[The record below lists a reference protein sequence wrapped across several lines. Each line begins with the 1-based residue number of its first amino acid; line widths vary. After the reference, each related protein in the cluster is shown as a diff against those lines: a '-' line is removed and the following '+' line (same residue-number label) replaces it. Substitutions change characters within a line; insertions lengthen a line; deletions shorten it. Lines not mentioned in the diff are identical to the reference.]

1 MLHVSKRETM
11 MSEQVLISCS
21 SLQPGDNYQ
30 IFLRLNHHKGTWVA
44 RGAYKADRQGEINL
58 DEHAA
63 VRGTYSGVRPM
74 GLFES
79 LIPCHDF
86 KFGDYCKCSPPDPFT
101 YTLELRD
108 SVGHLIHSLQ
118 LTKHW
123 MHPSVTRTEIEENG
137 VIGTLFRPPGDGPFP
152 AIIDISGAGGG
163 INEQKAASLASEG
176 FCVLSLAFFQ
186 YKTLPKTLAEV
197 DIDYFKGAVEWLVSL
212 PFTSNE
218 IGIQGVSFGALL
230 VNMLA
235 VRHPQIIAVCSIN
248 GNHTNFEALPA
259 REHGRRIP
267 CASIDNSLIYFLNG
281 CMCSDK
287 VCQFGVVSPEA
298 DVHIERAPKRTA
310 FRFVASFD
318 DLSTPSVF
326 SARLNEKKLKETGH
340 YVEVEFT
347 PGGHLMDPSYFPV
360 HQVVYSKATGVP
372 QAYGGEPSLHGA
384 CQVRVW
390 ANTVEFFRRFLGEP
404 PSMPIRQEEFRSSL

>member
-1 MLHVSKRETM
+1 MF
-11 MSEQVLISCS
+11 VLSPFLEKS
-21 SLQPGDNYQ
+21 S
-30 IFLRLNHHKGTWVA
+30 
-44 RGAYKADRQGEINL
+44 
-58 DEHAA
+58 
-63 VRGTYSGVRPM
+63 
-74 GLFES
+74 
-79 LIPCHDF
+79 
-86 KFGDYCKCSPPDPFT
+86 
-101 YTLELRD
+101 
-108 SVGHLIHSLQ
+108 
-118 LTKHW
+118 
-123 MHPSVTRTEIEENG
+123 
-137 VIGTLFRPPGDGPFP
+137 GDGPFP

-235 VRHPQIIAVCSIN
+235 VRHPQLKNMDKGFHVLAKICI
-248 GNHTNFEALPA
+248 F
-259 REHGRRIP
+259 
-267 CASIDNSLIYFLNG
+267 SIDNSLIYFLNG